1 MVLETKWRKNASFS
15 IESLDGEY
23 SCEIDRA
30 LVGDLTVTGNDI
42 PPAKRDLSKFRHLD
56 GIEFADIDS
65 DVEMVLSVAHVYTL
79 FGKEMRTGKTSEP
92 LGVKSD
98 FGMQKDY

>member
-1 MVLETKWRKNASFS
+1 M
-15 IESLDGEY
+15 
-23 SCEIDRA
+23 
-30 LVGDLTVTGNDI
+30 GDLTVTGNDI